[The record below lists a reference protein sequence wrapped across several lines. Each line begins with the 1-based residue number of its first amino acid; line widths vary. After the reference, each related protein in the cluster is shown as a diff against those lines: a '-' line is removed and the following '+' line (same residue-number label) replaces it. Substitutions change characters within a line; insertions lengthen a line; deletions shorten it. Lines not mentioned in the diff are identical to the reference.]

1 MEKEQQFYA
10 ESFYQN
16 FERIDPQIVEK
27 ALERFMDKHPEILE
41 RLLNKN
47 NHIFQKVVEKLSYT
61 NIATKDDIKMLH
73 EELKLIVELI
83 NKRFEA
89 VDKRFEDIN
98 KRFEAVDKRF
108 EAVDKRFEDINK
120 RFEAVDKRFE
130 ELREDMNTRFNF
142 LTKLIFAFNVPIL
155 VTLIGILFK
164 LFLQ

>member
-27 ALERFMDKHPEILE
+27 ALERFMDKHPEFLE

-108 EAVDKRFEDINK
+108 E
-120 RFEAVDKRFE
+120 

>member
-1 MEKEQQFYA
+1 MGKEQQFYA

-108 EAVDKRFEDINK
+108 EAVDKRFE
-120 RFEAVDKRFE
+120 

>member
-108 EAVDKRFEDINK
+108 E
-120 RFEAVDKRFE
+120 